1 MTEAEAMKEIV
12 TLWIIVVIVVVLIA
26 DFFDDKKWK

>member
-12 TLWIIVVIVVVLIA
+12 TIWIIVVIIVVLIA
-26 DFFDDKKWK
+26 DCFDDREWK

>member
-12 TLWIIVVIVVVLIA
+12 TIWIIVVIIVVLIA
-26 DFFDDKKWK
+26 DCFDDRKWK